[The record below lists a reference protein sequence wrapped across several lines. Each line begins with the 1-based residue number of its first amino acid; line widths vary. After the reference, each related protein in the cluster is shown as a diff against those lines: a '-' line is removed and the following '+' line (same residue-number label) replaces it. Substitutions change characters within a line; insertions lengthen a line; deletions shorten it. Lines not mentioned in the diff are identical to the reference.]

1 MHRRLVAAVAAIM
14 LAVVGAVLLM
24 SYVAAA
30 DSRAMAG
37 MEITQVL
44 VVAES
49 VPAGTQAADVAE
61 LVALEELPAKAVAPG
76 ALTSLDQVEGQT
88 VTDLEP
94 GEQLLVSRFATPEP
108 DSGPEVPA
116 GMHEVSVLL
125 ESQRVIGSNLVPGDT
140 VAVFITKNSQT
151 HLTLHKVLVTRV
163 QGGLTPPEP
172 TEASGQAEPAP
183 TPTPAPGG
191 SVMVTIALSAPDAE
205 KVVWAQEHGSV
216 WLSLEPTDAPE
227 KGTRVV
233 TEENVYE

>member
-1 MHRRLVAAVAAIM
+1 MHRRLVAAIAAIM
-14 LAVVGAVLLM
+14 LAVVGAVLLT

-30 DSRAMAG
+30 DRRAMAG
-37 MEITQVL
+37 LETTQVL
-44 VVAES
+44 VVAEP
-49 VPAGTQAADVAE
+49 VAAGTQAADIAE

-76 ALTSLDQVEGQT
+76 ALTSLDEVDGQT
-88 VTDLEP
+88 VSTDLEP
-94 GEQLLVSRFATPEP
+94 GEQLLASRFATPEP
-108 DSGPEVPA
+108 DSGPEVPQ

-125 ESQRVIGSNLVPGDT
+125 ESQRVIGSDLLAGDT
-140 VAVFITKNSQT
+140 VAVYITKNSQT
-151 HLTLHKVLVTRV
+151 HLSLHKVLVTRV

-172 TEASGQAEPAP
+172 TEESAEPQPAP
-183 TPTPAPGG
+183 TPAPAG
-191 SVMVTIALSAPDAE
+191 SVMVTLALSAPDAE